1 MSQKMMLLSATLSS
15 GYGVQGQ
22 AWRAPEND
30 TRNLTDVEVQVKLAQ
45 TAERGKFA
53 FLFAPDFP
61 GARGDME
68 NQAPASTLDP
78 IVTLSVL
85 AHETTR
91 VGFIATG
98 STTYNEPYNLARQ
111 FKALDVLSR
120 GRMGWNAVT
129 TSDPIAVANYGE
141 QVRPRAERYERAHE
155 MITIVQALWGSWG
168 EDAWVGD
175 VDTGQFLDMDQIQ
188 PINLDG
194 KHIASRGPLV
204 IPPSE
209 QGQPVV
215 ASAGGGEYGLGLAG
229 RYASVAVGSSTYDFA
244 TTRQEREMYR
254 SAAHQAGRDADELK
268 YFTGF
273 MPIMGSTVE
282 EAIRRRMQMDEHLAP
297 QRVPMLGQML
307 GLSLDAS
314 RADQPLSGPQLE
326 SARANPADPRSSR
339 ALEIAYQGWT
349 PREILAHGVIDY
361 APSPVGPPEAIADY
375 LQDAFEAGIADGFWL
390 QQATYAIAD
399 DFVDEVV
406 PILQKRGLY
415 HRDYQGSTLR
425 EHLGVPRQYG
435 QDPRVS

>member
-1 MSQKMMLLSATLSS
+1 MNQKTMLLSATLAN
-15 GYGVQGQ
+15 GYGAQGQ
-22 AWRAPEND
+22 AWRSPETD
-30 TRNLTDVEVQVKLAQ
+30 TSDFINIEAQVKLARA
-45 TAERGKFA
+45 AERGKFA

-61 GARGDME
+61 GTTDDTGTT
-68 NQAPASTLDP
+68 APVSTLEP

-85 AHETTR
+85 AHETTH

-111 FKALDVLSR
+111 FKTLDVLSR

-129 TSDPIAVANYGE
+129 TGSPIAVANFGE
-141 QVRPRAERYERAHE
+141 RVRPREERYERAHE
-155 MITIVQALWGSWG
+155 MIQVVQALWGSWG
-168 EDAWVGD
+168 EDAWVAN
-175 VDTGQFLDMDQIQ
+175 VETGQFLDTDQIQ
-188 PINLDG
+188 PINLGG
-194 KHIASRGPLV
+194 KHVASRGPLA

-209 QGQPVV
+209 QGQPVI
-215 ASAGGGEYGLGLAG
+215 ASAGGGEHGMGIAG

-254 SAAHQAGRDADELK
+254 SAARQAGRDADELK

-273 MPIMGSTVE
+273 MPIMGNTVE
-282 EAIRRRMQMDEHLAP
+282 EAIGKRMQMDEHLAP
-297 QRVPMLGQML
+297 QRVSVLGMML
-307 GLSLDAS
+307 GLGLDAS
-314 RADQPLSGPQLE
+314 QADEPLTTAQLE
-326 SARANPADPRSSR
+326 HAWANPRDPRSAR
-339 ALEIAYQGWT
+339 ALEIAHQGWT

-390 QQATYAIAD
+390 QQPTYATAD

-425 EHLGVPRQYG
+425 EHLGVSRQYG
-435 QDPRVS
+435 QDPRIS